1 MKKIISILTI
11 ILMLS
16 LVIGLNNAYATGGI
30 GQIINGMSQAS
41 TINPADI
48 NTGIGNTINNVI
60 GLLQLAGTGI
70 AVIIVTMLGIKYI
83 LASPSEKAD
92 TKKAIMPILIG
103 CILLFG
109 AVNLVAVVAD
119 FALVLDS

>member
-30 GQIINGMSQAS
+30 NQIISGMSQAS

-48 NTGIGNTINNVI
+48 NTGIGNTINYVI

-83 LASPSEKAD
+83 LSSPSEKAD

>member
-30 GQIINGMSQAS
+30 NQIISGMSQAS

-48 NTGIGNTINNVI
+48 NTGTGNTINNVI

>member
-16 LVIGLNNAYATGGI
+16 LVIGLNNAYATGEI
-30 GQIINGMSQAS
+30 NQIISGMSQAS

>member
-30 GQIINGMSQAS
+30 NQISGMSQAS